1 MYRFFECKYSFKLTF
16 QWSKPDFYT
25 RVHKM
30 IYLLLL
36 FKSQTLW
43 HCLIYY
49 TSSFI
54 RSVLELRTENRTLF
68 NFLTKQN
75 IFLNSNP
82 EFNPAKFREMF
93 FSQKLKVQSCKLYN
107 NKHDCFNIN
116 HKHWNCHIHSCSSF

>member
-16 QWSKPDFYT
+16 QWRKPEFYT
-25 RVHKM
+25 RVLY
-30 IYLLLL
+30 YLLLL

-43 HCLIYY
+43 HRLINY

-54 RSVLELRTENRTLF
+54 TSVLELCTENRTSF

-75 IFLNSNP
+75 IFLNFNP
-82 EFNPAKFREMF
+82 EFNPAKSRKMF
-93 FSQKLKVQSCKLYN
+93 FSPKLKVQSCKLYN
-107 NKHDCFNIN
+107 NIHDCFNIN